1 MGKKSVYRPEYKVLT
16 KLLREM
22 RKGADLDQS
31 DLAALLGRPQS
42 YVSSVERGQRRL
54 DLLQLRDH
62 CTHCGQDLVD
72 FVTRF
77 ESTVAEA
84 NRPLPEVN

>member
-1 MGKKSVYRPEYKVLT
+1 MSKKSAYRPEYKVLT

-22 RKGADLDQS
+22 RKEADLDQS
-31 DLAALLGRPQS
+31 DLAALLDRPQS

-62 CTHCGQDLVD
+62 CTHCGQDLSD
-72 FVTRF
+72 FVRRF
-77 ESTVAEA
+77 ESAVAEA
-84 NRPLPEVN
+84 DRTLP